1 MGTEIKGGDRHNR
14 WGQTYD
20 QISNPSGGGGGGWV
34 GGLQVH
40 NHATS
45 WPNLQVRTC
54 KNSIHIEFQVGPD
67 CGKKSYRQTNE

>member
-1 MGTEIKGGDRHNR
+1 MGTDIKGGDRH
-14 WGQTYD
+14 D
-20 QISNPSGGGGGGWV
+20 SNPSGGWVGGGGGGGGGGV

-54 KNSIHIEFQVGPD
+54 KNSIQIEFQVGPE
-67 CGKKSYRQTNE
+67 CGKN